1 MGIIKRADLETYTR
15 DAVPMDLGDLQ
26 KRGEAVI
33 AAAQEEAARILKEAT
48 EERERLVSD
57 ASETGHEEGYKAG
70 FAKGQEAGTIEGTQQ
85 AEIEHTQRLESLA
98 SNWSSALEQWD
109 TDRID
114 LMINARNEVIELAAH
129 IASRVIKRTIDLDPE
144 VVVDQLEVV
153 LETLVT
159 PTDIRIKTHPSD
171 TELLKR
177 VMPAMIQQCSAC
189 NHAELAE
196 DDALT
201 PGSCV
206 VTTKGGGTIDASI
219 STQLN
224 RIVATLLPAH
234 RGPDYDRHLDEDE
247 GADTTDSTTSES
259 KDDAA

>member
-33 AAAQEEAARILKEAT
+33 AAAQEEASRILKVANQ
-48 EERERLVSD
+48 ERERLISD
-57 ASETGHEEGYKAG
+57 ASETGRTSGYQDGLAQ
-70 FAKGQEAGTIEGTQQ
+70 GQETGTTQGTQL
-85 AEIEHTQRLESLA
+85 AESEHSTRLDELA
-98 SNWSSALEQWD
+98 HAWSTALQSWEN
-109 TDRID
+109 DRSD
-114 LMINARNEVIELAAH
+114 LMLNARNEVIELASE
-129 IASRVIKRTIDLDPE
+129 IAARVIKRTIDLDPE
-144 VVVDQLEVV
+144 VVVDQLETV

-159 PTDIRIKTHPSD
+159 PTDIRVKVHPND
-171 TELLKR
+171 VELLKR
-177 VMPAMIQQCSAC
+177 VMPGMIEQCSAC
-189 NHAELAE
+189 NHAELVE
-196 DDALT
+196 DDTLA

-234 RGPDYDRHLDEDE
+234 RGPDYDSHLEDDE
-247 GADTTDSTTSES
+247 GGSVESEA